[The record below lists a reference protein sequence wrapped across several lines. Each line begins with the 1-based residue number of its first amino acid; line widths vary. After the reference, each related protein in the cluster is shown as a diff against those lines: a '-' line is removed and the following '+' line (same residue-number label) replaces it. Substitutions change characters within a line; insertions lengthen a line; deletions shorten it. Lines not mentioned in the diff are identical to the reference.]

1 MDINLGDDIQ
11 EREDKN
17 IILFDKGFN
26 DIQELSSKK
35 RLDQNKKKKKPTTW
49 YSLYLILFKNTL
61 SSNHLIPKE
70 ELKLRLNILRKYLPP
85 YYNAPKTTDNLNS
98 SSLLKKFTYHAYSKN
113 NFIKKLL
120 EKSNKRSSIFLF
132 EEAET
137 KENNNL
143 NDSTNQVFKR
153 RNRKTMTQK
162 LDISKLN
169 LFNFA
174 GSRRGS
180 IQKNKLLELKD
191 INVIQEEPE
200 KVNSKILQNFA
211 RNERVSPDKRKFG
224 KRSTIK
230 MEGQLMNKL
239 IFRQKKKK
247 QNSNFYFFEFERKA
261 KLKLD
266 KQNEFNELENINKDF
281 LIRTPTDNE
290 YSLILTDKR
299 NMDISHTYFTEYLNK
314 LNLETKNEKITTYKK
329 ELASQLLK
337 FNELYYDSKLED
349 LGSDKTFNE
358 IKSGCDLFI
367 NRFTLDKQ
375 EEKIISDLEKFL

>member
-143 NDSTNQVFKR
+143 NDSSNQVFKR